1 MRAMVVSY
9 ACHVLHLSWKTIMHP
24 LAQLFIDY
32 EPGIHISQ
40 LQMQAGVVGINTIR
54 VYNPTKQLMDHDKD
68 ATFVKKWV
76 PELRDHSHFEI
87 LEHEN
92 NPIAGYPAPVVSYKQ
107 RVEQTKKQLYAIR
120 AMSETKEVAKSVLE
134 KHGSRMKR
142 VRKKAKQK
150 KSTAQLSFQFGN

>member
-54 VYNPTKQLMDHDKD
+54 IYNPSKQLIDYDPN
-68 ATFVKKWV
+68 AIFVKKWV
-76 PELRDHSHFEI
+76 PELRIHSSSEI
-87 LEHEN
+87 LDHEK
-92 NPIAGYPAPVVSYKQ
+92 NPLSGYPLPRVSYAA
-107 RVEQTKKQLYAIR
+107 RVERTKRQLYGLR
-120 AMSETKEVAKSVLE
+120 GKSETKAAAQLVLT
-134 KHGSRMKR
+134 KHGSRMKAKR
-142 VRKKAKQK
+142 SKAKPVTISK
-150 KSTAQLSFQFGN
+150 QLTFEF